1 MTSYRLTVLTPLL
14 IGDGQRLA
22 PIDYMVWKDQ
32 VNVLDQKKIFRLLA
46 KSPRLDSYLSQI
58 RRADKLDFNS
68 WGGYAQNYALR
79 RIPLESPALGK
90 VFDRTLPE
98 YLFLPTFATA
108 PSGGIYVPATALKGT
123 LRTALL
129 AQRTSSAHWQQ
140 LCEKLE
146 SADRVPRGPCEIL
159 ESAALGSRGQSRTRG
174 FLLGDSQP
182 RHAGGLTRIYLTRTA
197 TLVDRGGRLELG
209 WKTEPRGTLDGKRA
223 GDATPLL
230 AEMAIPGSVFEG
242 PVSEAPFFRMTETL
256 RALNWK
262 EAPGAIRFA
271 EAANAWAARCL
282 AAQKKWAERAALS
295 AVVRSLDTL
304 EARRK
309 DLEASRTGC
318 LVCLGWGTGYL
329 AKAADPDPSEEAP
342 SRALRMIP
350 VTASAI
356 RTGLPFPKTRRIVF
370 SADQPATLPG
380 WAAVQFEH
388 S

>member
-1 MTSYRLTVLTPLL
+1 MTRYRLTVLTPML

-79 RIPLESPALGK
+79 RIPLESPALGR
-90 VFDRTLPE
+90 VFERTLPE
-98 YLFLPTFATA
+98 HLFLPTFATT
-108 PSGGIYVPATALKGT
+108 PSGSLHIPATAIKGA

-129 AQRTSSAHWQQ
+129 TQRATNSHWAQFSER
-140 LCEKLE
+140 LE
-146 SADRVPRGPCEIL
+146 AAERAPRSPGEIL
-159 ESAALGSRGQSRTRG
+159 EAAVLGSQGQARTRG
-174 FLLGDSQP
+174 FLLADSEP
-182 RHAGGLTRIYLTRTA
+182 RPAGGLTRIYLTRTA

-209 WKTEPRGTLDGKRA
+209 WKTAPRGTLDGKRA
-223 GDATPLL
+223 ADATPVL

-242 PVSEAPFFRMTETL
+242 SFSEAPFFRRTETL

-262 EAPGAIRFA
+262 ESPGALRYA
-271 EAANAWAARCL
+271 EASNAWAARCL
-282 AAQKKWAERAALS
+282 AAQRIWAEKAAIP
-295 AVVRSLDTL
+295 AVIRSLDTL

-329 AKAADPDPSEEAP
+329 PKAADPNPEDEVKDKV
-342 SRALRMIP
+342 LRSLP
-350 VTASAI
+350 VIASAI

-380 WAAVQFEH
+380 WAAIQFEL